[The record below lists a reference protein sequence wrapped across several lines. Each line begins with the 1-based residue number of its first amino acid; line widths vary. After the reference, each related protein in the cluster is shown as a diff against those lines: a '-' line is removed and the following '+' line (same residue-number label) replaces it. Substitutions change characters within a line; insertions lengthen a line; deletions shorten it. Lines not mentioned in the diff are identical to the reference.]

1 MIKITIKIHTKK
13 TRTYPNGAVLNYMK
27 YRLSSNYSKGG
38 YSVFCWKRG
47 EVLWDNQEY
56 HEDRVNIYYFQDED
70 DTKTKEEINE
80 LLKKKVRNFRVF
92 YRAAKNICLM
102 SWEKLEERYIR
113 LENEYRELKLK
124 NEFGKDFI
132 DELYKL
138 SEFYH
143 VYWLEYDGK
152 KEMSK
157 WALQKMTTILNTIH
171 EIHKIQKEQNVVS

>member
-1 MIKITIKIHTKK
+1 
-13 TRTYPNGAVLNYMK
+13 
-27 YRLSSNYSKGG
+27 
-38 YSVFCWKRG
+38 
-47 EVLWDNQEY
+47 
-56 HEDRVNIYYFQDED
+56 
-70 DTKTKEEINE
+70 
-80 LLKKKVRNFRVF
+80 
-92 YRAAKNICLM
+92 M

-124 NEFGKDFI
+124 KEFSKDFI

-138 SEFYH
+138 SEFYQ

-171 EIHKIQKEQNVVS
+171 EIHKIQKE